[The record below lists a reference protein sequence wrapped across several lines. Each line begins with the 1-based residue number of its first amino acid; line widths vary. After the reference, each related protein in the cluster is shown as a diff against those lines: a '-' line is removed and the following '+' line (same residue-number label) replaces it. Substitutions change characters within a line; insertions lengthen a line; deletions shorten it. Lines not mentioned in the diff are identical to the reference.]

1 MFISTHAANRLNYF
15 NIGADDAGVTV
26 KFIAEAVVARVSPGA
41 TITFGAGNK
50 GWVGDVPKFT
60 YSIGKLSKLGWRP
73 TLGSAQAIGQA
84 VDEIAKQEFGR

>member
-1 MFISTHAANRLNYF
+1 
-15 NIGADDAGVTV
+15 
-26 KFIAEAVVARVSPGA
+26 
-41 TITFGAGNK
+41 
-50 GWVGDVPKFT
+50 VPKFS